1 MLWLIVLPNSDS
13 LTTSQE
19 PVDPFVIGQK
29 YNPVSPRP
37 AEPDR
42 FVIGGEYVEPAGPNN
57 CLGPL
62 CGGAVIEDRD
72 NQVMMMMMDTSNLP
86 VIGIGRNRRNLKVRR
101 RRKLNR
107 NK

>member
-1 MLWLIVLPNSDS
+1 M
-13 LTTSQE
+13 
-19 PVDPFVIGQK
+19 IGQK

-42 FVIGGEYVEPAGPNN
+42 FVIGGEYVEPGPAN
-57 CLGPL
+57 CLGPQ
-62 CGGAVIEDRD
+62 CGAGVIQDRD
-72 NQVMMMMMDTSNLP
+72 NDVMMMMMMDTSNLP

-101 RRKLNR
+101 RKRLNR